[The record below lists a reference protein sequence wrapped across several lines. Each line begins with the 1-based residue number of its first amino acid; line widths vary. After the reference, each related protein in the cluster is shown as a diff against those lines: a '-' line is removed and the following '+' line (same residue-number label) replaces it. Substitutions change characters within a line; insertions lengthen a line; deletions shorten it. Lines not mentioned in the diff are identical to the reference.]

1 MILLATTREPVA
13 QLPGAKRLDRIYKAV
28 AAVFMPQASSV
39 YAFLALSIASGIEE
53 TPLYLLLAILFA
65 SLIEL
70 GSLLVYVRFLKRAVN
85 VQDRKDRPMLC
96 GIAILSYLIGL
107 VLLRDLGAPFI
118 FSALM
123 FAYFA
128 NTAFAAVITRH
139 LTKVSIHTWGITG
152 PSVAILYSFG
162 VLGFLLM
169 LVIGAIVGS
178 TRIKHRI
185 SYLETSCPF
194 ISYVDSFYMV
204 HCVHYS
210 PVSSD
215 RFQSLL
221 TVSSQFMTG
230 RLMLPGKLN

>member
-1 MILLATTREPVA
+1 MILSATTREPVA
-13 QLPGAKRLDRIYKAV
+13 QLSGPQRLDRIYKAV
-28 AAVFMPQASSV
+28 AAVFMPQASSA

-70 GSLLVYVRFLKRAVN
+70 GSLLVYVRFLKRDVN
-85 VQDRKDRPMLC
+85 VQDRKDRPILF
-96 GIAILSYLIGL
+96 GIAILSYL
-107 VLLRDLGAPFI
+107 
-118 FSALM
+118 
-123 FAYFA
+123 
-128 NTAFAAVITRH
+128 
-139 LTKVSIHTWGITG
+139 
-152 PSVAILYSFG
+152 
-162 VLGFLLM
+162 
-169 LVIGAIVGS
+169 
-178 TRIKHRI
+178 
-185 SYLETSCPF
+185 
-194 ISYVDSFYMV
+194 DSFYMV